1 MDDLK
6 AIFENAEMVNIYEG
20 INILA
25 NYPSLHN
32 FGKAFLNRFPMESRT
47 PKGYEIAEWSQ
58 KEGFFLAPEEARN
71 VLVCLQVAKAYK
83 SGRSVENV

>member
-6 AIFENAEMVNIYEG
+6 AVFENTEMVNIYEG

-25 NYPSLHN
+25 NYPPLHD
-32 FGKAFLNRFPMESRT
+32 FGKAFLNRFPMELRT

-58 KEGFFLAPEEARN
+58 KDGFYIAPEEARN
-71 VLVCLQVAKAYK
+71 ILVCLQVAKAYK
-83 SGRSVENV
+83 NGRSSVNV